1 MKHNTIFSINSLLQ
15 NSPIIAQLYNK
26 LNQLEQLN
34 KFISHFLPPMLAKNC
49 RASNIR
55 DGILILTTTSPV
67 WNHQINFLKIDLL
80 TQLRKNNPE
89 WASLSSILVKTEYL
103 AECLTNTEH
112 KTLKTIK
119 NFTVS
124 KENIKAINNIADN
137 QISHQP
143 LASAL
148 KQLAKKFNYSGPSRG
163 V

>member
-80 TQLRKNNPE
+80 TQLRKNNAE
-89 WASLSSILVKTEYL
+89 WTGLSSILVKTDYL
-103 AECLTNTEH
+103 AECLTTKEH
-112 KTLKTIK
+112 NSSKKLN
-119 NFTVS
+119 NFTIS
-124 KENIKAINNIADN
+124 KENIEIINNLADN
-137 QISHQP
+137 EISHQP

-148 KQLAKKFNYSGPSRG
+148 KQLAKKSIQK
-163 V
+163 